1 MILYHGTTSEGMK
14 KIPQEGFSLE
24 AERTS
29 DPGDFGWGV
38 YLTGMPARAK
48 AYGGINILRVEVDFD
63 NPLKFSSVSEAYK
76 WRELLVQKYGDT
88 IHGIGNTWEEK
99 AKSRAE
105 IAKRWRE
112 ELLRQ
117 GYDGIIIYDKRW
129 TNGEPY
135 EAVAFKPENIH
146 VIEPGIRDL
155 PLGTHITEH
164 IT

>member
-1 MILYHGTTSEGMK
+1 MILYHGTTPEGMK
-14 KIPQEGFSLE
+14 KIPEEGFYLE

-29 DPGDFGWGV
+29 DPGDFGWGI

-48 AYGGINILRVEVDFD
+48 SYGGRNVLRVEVNFD

-76 WRELLVQKYGDT
+76 WRDPLVEKYGDT

-99 AKSRAE
+99 IKSRGK
-105 IAKRWRE
+105 IAKKWRE

-117 GYDGIIIYDKRW
+117 GYDGIMIYDKRW
-129 TNGEPY
+129 TDGEPY
-135 EAVAFKPENIH
+135 EVVAFKPENIR
-146 VIEPGIRDL
+146 VIKPEIRDF
-155 PLGTHITEH
+155 PLQTHIMEH